1 MNSEKIPYQKQ
12 IFVCTNDRKG
22 EKPSCG
28 DHNGE
33 EVFNELR
40 RIAKEKGLHPK
51 IRVAQAKCL
60 GQCAQGVNVM
70 VYSRRSAPS
79 PKVGTSTPDNQPRA
93 SEPDEIWVKNVTL
106 EDVPELAEL
115 YLK

>member
-1 MNSEKIPYQKQ
+1 MDSTKIPYQKQ

-33 EVFNELR
+33 EIFNELR
-40 RIAKEKGLHPK
+40 RIAKESGLHPN

-70 VYSRRSAPS
+70 VYPD
-79 PKVGTSTPDNQPRA
+79 GT
-93 SEPDEIWVKNVTL
+93 WFKNVAMK
-106 EDVPELAEL
+106 DVPELAKR
-115 YLK
+115 YLSQILL

>member
-28 DHNGE
+28 DQSGE
-33 EVFNELR
+33 AVFTELR
-40 RIAKEKGLHPK
+40 SIAKEKGLHPD

-70 VYSRRSAPS
+70 VYSRRSETS
-79 PKVGTSTPDNQPRA
+79 PEAGT
-93 SEPDEIWVKNVTL
+93 WFKNVTL
-106 EDVPELAEL
+106 KDVPELAKL
-115 YLK
+115 YLA

>member
-1 MNSEKIPYQKQ
+1 MDSAQIPYQKQ

-28 DHNGE
+28 DQNGE
-33 EVFNELR
+33 AVFTELR

-60 GQCAQGVNVM
+60 GQCAQGTTVM
-70 VYSRRSAPS
+70 IY
-79 PKVGTSTPDNQPRA
+79 PDGK
-93 SEPDEIWVKNVTL
+93 WFKNVTP
-106 EDVPELAEL
+106 EDVPELAKL
-115 YLK
+115 YLS

>member
-1 MNSEKIPYQKQ
+1 MDSGKIPYQRQ

-28 DHNGE
+28 DQNGE
-33 EVFNELR
+33 AIFTELR
-40 RIAKEKGLHPK
+40 RIAKEKGLHPN

-70 VYSRRSAPS
+70 VYSA
-79 PKVGTSTPDNQPRA
+79 A
-93 SEPDEIWVKNVTL
+93 EPDGIWFKNVHSS
-106 EDVPELAEL
+106 DVPELAGL